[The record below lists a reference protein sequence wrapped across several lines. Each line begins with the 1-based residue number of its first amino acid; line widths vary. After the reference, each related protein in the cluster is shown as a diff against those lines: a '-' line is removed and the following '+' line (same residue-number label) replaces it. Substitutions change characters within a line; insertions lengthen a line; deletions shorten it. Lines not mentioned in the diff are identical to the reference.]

1 MFIKMT
7 SVHRAN
13 TSKSTIADS
22 IIHEMHDDDNPDM
35 EVSFRGYK
43 HGGKGFRLQ
52 VLNVETI
59 TDYTLSLW
67 KTIIASKGLSSEI
80 NTNMVNGKIDI
91 DCQVQPPRA
100 KCNACMRKKHFY
112 SLMYLSILLVSIY
125 TLWHRHSVK

>member
-1 MFIKMT
+1 M

-13 TSKSTIADS
+13 TIKSTIADS
-22 IIHEMHDDDNPDM
+22 IIHEMHDEYNPDM

-52 VLNVETI
+52 VLNVENL

-91 DCQVQPPRA
+91 DCQVQSSTR
-100 KCNACMRKKHFY
+100 KCPSGRTFY
-112 SLMYLSILLVSIY
+112 SLVYLSIFVGSLY
-125 TLWHRHSVK
+125 TLWHRQ

>member
-1 MFIKMT
+1 M

-13 TSKSTIADS
+13 TTKSTIADS
-22 IIHEMHDDDNPDM
+22 IIDEMNDEYNPDM

-67 KTIIASKGLSSEI
+67 KTIIASKGLTSEI
-80 NTNMVNGKIDI
+80 NTNMLNGKIDI
-91 DCQVQPPRA
+91 DCRVQPVTR
-100 KCNACMRKKHFY
+100 KCPLGRTFY
-112 SLMYLSILLVSIY
+112 SLVYLSIFVGSLY
-125 TLWHRHSVK
+125 TLWHRQ